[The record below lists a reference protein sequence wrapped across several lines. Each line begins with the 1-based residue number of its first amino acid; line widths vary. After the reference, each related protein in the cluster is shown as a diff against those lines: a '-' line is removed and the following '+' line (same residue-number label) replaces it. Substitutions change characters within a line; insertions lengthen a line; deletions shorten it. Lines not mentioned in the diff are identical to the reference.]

1 MMKLHLYLTADIHI
15 IIKQRRMY
23 LQISD
28 PIAGNE
34 KRIELEG
41 ELDKYTQ
48 YNEQLKDMLKKMTF
62 GMGLT
67 IEVDGNE

>member
-1 MMKLHLYLTADIHI
+1 MMKLYLYLAADNI

-48 YNEQLKDMLKKMTF
+48 YNEQLKDMLKKMTL

>member
-1 MMKLHLYLTADIHI
+1 M
-15 IIKQRRMY
+15 
-23 LQISD
+23 
-28 PIAGNE
+28 GNE

-48 YNEQLKDMLKKMTF
+48 YNDRLKEMLKKMTL